1 MLRRAPL
8 KLFGVGERESR
19 CRVLGQAETC
29 IWSKLHFD
37 RRVALAS
44 KAHPGAECGAPAS
57 ATPGAYANGVTAVPG
72 ISTRES
78 WQAPYQPRCP
88 CRSGTETGHLRTQP
102 SLSLSKGLDWQ
113 LAILLEHCIM
123 EKE

>member
-1 MLRRAPL
+1 M
-8 KLFGVGERESR
+8 
-19 CRVLGQAETC
+19 
-29 IWSKLHFD
+29 W
-37 RRVALAS
+37 
-44 KAHPGAECGAPAS
+44 APAS

-113 LAILLEHCIM
+113 LAILLEHCII
-123 EKE
+123 EKEWGVKARDKSDLRLKLRILSVVLCK